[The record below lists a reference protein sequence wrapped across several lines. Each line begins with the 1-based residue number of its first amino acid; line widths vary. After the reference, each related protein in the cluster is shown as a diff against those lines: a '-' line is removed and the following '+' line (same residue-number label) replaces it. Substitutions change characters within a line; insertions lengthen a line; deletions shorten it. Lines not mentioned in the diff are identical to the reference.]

1 MPLGGV
7 DNLFSDALN
16 EFFVANYFRGDH
28 SNVVPVVP
36 AVLHIN
42 SVHLKHYD
50 SFSLMTNGDFD
61 DIWSSLYQFILSFC
75 HCIGTGISEVTI
87 LIQ

>member
-16 EFFVANYFRGDH
+16 EFLVANYFRGDH

-36 AVLHIN
+36 AVVRKVVQLRK
-42 SVHLKHYD
+42 SYTL
-50 SFSLMTNGDFD
+50 
-61 DIWSSLYQFILSFC
+61 
-75 HCIGTGISEVTI
+75 
-87 LIQ
+87 